1 MNAEAFKQM
10 ADDYAAAHE
19 AHESLLH
26 GFYTEEEED
35 AAKDAIV
42 AARNALFSTMD
53 EVVGALKELRALVV
67 GECPSLLDEDS
78 GGDSRLALVI
88 EAAIEKATGS
98 AT

>member
-1 MNAEAFKQM
+1 M

-53 EVVGALKELRALVV
+53 EVVEALREML
-67 GECPSLLDEDS
+67 
-78 GGDSRLALVI
+78 
-88 EAAIEKATGS
+88 EAADEAWSTERPCSKQARAVIAKATGA

>member
-1 MNAEAFKQM
+1 VNAEAFKLM

-42 AARNALFSTMD
+42 AARIALFSTMD
-53 EVVGALKELRALVV
+53 EVVEAL
-67 GECPSLLDEDS
+67 
-78 GGDSRLALVI
+78 I
-88 EAAIEKATGS
+88 EAANALECARYSEQPVAKKCRAVIAKATGA